1 MSNNNKKKEACGLR
15 AVNGTPGVKGM
26 GGEDIKK
33 FIKEHGTD
41 AAKEAL
47 RGSKT
52 KSRGEMCV
60 ILHSF
65 HAGRVKIAESG
76 AMSNFRLTPS
86 PNRSSSSSSNSNKSP
101 PRFVA
106 PVGMSKEQEKK
117 FWKVVPKNFGKSSSP
132 PNMRSNIERMLNN
145 FMTSEQNRKALQKA
159 LSGNKPMKR
168 EKIYMSREGVKIL
181 GKRPTSE
188 QIKAALMQK
197 NHVVGKAGSSSSSS
211 SSNRRSNRNGNG
223 SSSNTGSSNKSAN
236 SLVTSKSGSSSS
248 NRNINSNFSGGNNN
262 SGGSNRGNGI
272 NRSHY
277 QNLTAKRNK
286 VVKVRQT
293 GSRRTGKKKNMSGPF
308 CLLNPT
314 NSACRKMSLRKN
326 NFFRVPVGKGG
337 GTRAPVRHGGIK
349 SSSWWYGKPVTFM
362 NVPNVGN
369 KNVMNPTA
377 RIRPRPIGFHYTPG
391 SKSKLTKN
399 QLRLANN
406 ERWRR
411 YANMTKNMV
420 FNTKE
425 VYGKLKPN
433 TEAEQRSALAN
444 KLYMEVIKNIKAGKI
459 SAAPPRRKLSRK
471 LSRKRPTKVNQE
483 KMMNMKLRLKV
494 KSELGKMFSKSYMT
508 GHQVEPYYKPS
519 KKKKKN
525 NNSNSGNKKNVNI
538 NED

>member
-1 MSNNNKKKEACGLR
+1 MTKEEACGAR
-15 AVNGTPGVKGM
+15 AVAGAPGVKGM

-33 FIKEHGTD
+33 FIKEHGTE
-41 AAKEAL
+41 AAKQAL
-47 RGSKT
+47 RGKA
-52 KSRGEMCV
+52 KSRGELCV

-65 HAGRVKIAESG
+65 RAGREKIAASG

-86 PNRSSSSSSNSNKSP
+86 PNRGSSSSSNSNKSP

-117 FWKVVPKNFGKSSSP
+117 FWSVVPKNFGKSSSP
-132 PNMRSNIERMLNN
+132 SNMRSNAERMLNN
-145 FMTSEQNRKALQKA
+145 FMKSEQNRKALQNA

-168 EKIYMSREGVKIL
+168 EKSYMLHGVKIL
-181 GKRPTSE
+181 GKRPTGA
-188 QIKAALMQK
+188 QIKAALMRK
-197 NHVVGKAGSSSSSS
+197 NTTVGKAGSSSSSS
-211 SSNRRSNRNGNG
+211 SSSNRRNG

-236 SLVTSKSGSSSS
+236 SLVSSKSGSSSS
-248 NRNINSNFSGGNNN
+248 NRSNSNRSGGNNN

-293 GSRRTGKKKNMSGPF
+293 ESKRTGKKKNMSGPF

-326 NFFRVPVGKGG
+326 NFFRLRVGKGRG
-337 GTRAPVRHGGIK
+337 IKAPVRHGGMKTK
-349 SSSWWYGKPVTFM
+349 SVTFM

-377 RIRPRPIGFHYTPG
+377 RIRPGPIGFHYTPG
-391 SKSKLTKN
+391 SRAKLTKN
-399 QLRLANN
+399 QLRVANN

-420 FNTKE
+420 FNTKN

-444 KLYMEVIKNIKAGKI
+444 KLFMEVIKNIKAGKI
-459 SAAPPRRKLSRK
+459 IAAPPRRKLSK
-471 LSRKRPTKVNQE
+471 KRVRQNKENIE
-483 KMMNMKLRLKV
+483 KMKNMKQTSMA
-494 KSELGKMFSKSYMT
+494 KSELGQVFSKSYMT
-508 GHQVEPYYKPS
+508 GHQLEQYYKPPKPKKEKVP

-525 NNSNSGNKKNVNI
+525 QVSSSSSSSGSNNNSGSNSK
-538 NED
+538 